1 MMEVS
6 LEIRILPLVTWF
18 LKIIKTKKERININM
33 RAHHPCSRRTH
44 KDKGNIRIKAS
55 FLQVILVTITLNRLR
70 SFTLDT
76 WELLCHRY

>member
-6 LEIRILPLVTWF
+6 LEIQILPLVTWF
-18 LKIIKTKKERININM
+18 VKTKKERININM

-70 SFTLDT
+70 SFTLDN
-76 WELLCHRY
+76 WQLLCHSY